1 MGGGG
6 GDGGWGSPKTLHP
19 ILLAQTLRNAVRLT
33 TRDADSSTDDDSS
46 TDKDARSADQTHTR
60 ATALSQAERKR
71 SEALPQPGVPQS
83 RREKVPPPLA
93 FAQDMYAAEDRRCAM
108 QQ

>member
-1 MGGGG
+1 MFDAGADSAERGGIDYQRCGR
-6 GDGGWGSPKTLHP
+6 
-19 ILLAQTLRNAVRLT
+19 A
-33 TRDADSSTDDDSS
+33 ADSSTDDDSS

-60 ATALSQAERKR
+60 ATAVSQAERKR